1 MHRMI
6 EITVPP
12 EITIRMRP
20 DLLEDPEV
28 LGFTLL
34 EGASEKPKGN
44 DVLQIHVLNSG
55 ADNVLRLIEKY
66 CSDKNFSVVTSEV
79 ASISDPLNQK
89 MIDKDVDEAIWE
101 EIETG
106 IRHNGRL
113 TANFLILMAIGGI
126 IAAIGFLGDVQM
138 QVISFISSSI
148 IAPGLE
154 PVAKMPLGI
163 VLRKKD
169 ILWDGIK
176 STLVGYA
183 VLMLAAGG
191 VFFILIMHGSAKPE
205 TFLKDE
211 LAIALTDVTFIDF
224 ISSVAASAAGIIM
237 YLSYRRNVIAGP
249 LIALVTIPAASGAAM
264 CLILGEWNFALLMLY
279 RLAVDFLLIISVGL
293 ILIWLKQRF
302 VHQRKPLR

>member
-6 EITVPP
+6 EIKVPP

-20 DLLEDPEV
+20 DLLNDPQV

-34 EGASEKPKGN
+34 EGASVKPKG

-55 ADNVLRLIEKY
+55 ADNVLRLIGKY

-89 MIDKDVDEAIWE
+89 MINKDVDEAIWE

-154 PVAKMPLGI
+154 PVAKIPLGI
-163 VLRKKD
+163 ILRKKE
-169 ILWDGIK
+169 IVWEGIK
-176 STLVGYA
+176 STLVGYG
-183 VLMLAAGG
+183 VLMFASGG
-191 VFFILIMHGSAKPE
+191 IFFILLMHGSAKPE

-211 LAIALTDVTFIDF
+211 LALALTDVTFKDF

-264 CLILGEWNFALLMLY
+264 CIVLGEWNFALLMLY
-279 RLAVDFLLIISVGL
+279 RLAVDFLLIISAGV

-302 VHQRKPLR
+302 VHLRKPLR

>member
-12 EITIRMRP
+12 EITIQMRP
-20 DLLEDPEV
+20 DLLNDPQV

-34 EGASEKPKGN
+34 EGASVKPKG

-89 MIDKDVDEAIWE
+89 MINKDVDEAIWE

-154 PVAKMPLGI
+154 PVAKIPLGI
-163 VLRKKD
+163 ILRKKE
-169 ILWDGIK
+169 IVWEGIK
-176 STLVGYA
+176 STLVGYG
-183 VLMLAAGG
+183 VLMFATGG
-191 VFFILIMHGSAKPE
+191 IFFIILMHGSAKPE

-211 LAIALTDVTFIDF
+211 LAIALTDVTFKDF

-264 CLILGEWNFALLMLY
+264 CIVLGEWNFALLMLY
-279 RLAVDFLLIISVGL
+279 RLAVDFLLIISAGV

-302 VHQRKPLR
+302 VHLRKPLR

>member
-12 EITIRMRP
+12 EVTKQMRP
-20 DLLEDPEV
+20 DLLEDPTV

-34 EGASEKPKGN
+34 EGASEKPKG

-55 ADNVLRLIEKY
+55 TDNVLRLIEKY
-66 CSDKNFSVVTSEV
+66 CNGKNFSVVTSEV
-79 ASISDPLNQK
+79 ASISNPLNQK
-89 MIDKDVDEAIWE
+89 MINKDVDEAIWE

-113 TANFLILMAIGGI
+113 TANFLILMAIGGV
-126 IAAIGFLGDVQM
+126 IAAIGFLGDLQM

-163 VLRKKD
+163 ILKKKD
-169 ILWDGIK
+169 IIWNGIK
-176 STLVGYA
+176 STLIGYG

-191 VFFILIMHGSAKPE
+191 VFFILLMHGSAKPE
-205 TFLKDE
+205 TFLKDK
-211 LAIALTDVTFIDF
+211 LAIALTDVTFKDF

-249 LIALVTIPAASGAAM
+249 LIALITIPAASGAAM
-264 CLILGEWNFALLMLY
+264 CMVLGKWNSALLMLY
-279 RLAVDFLLIISVGL
+279 RLGVDFLLIISVGV

>member
-12 EITIRMRP
+12 EASLKIRP
-20 DLLEDPEV
+20 GLLEDPKV
-28 LGFTLL
+28 LSFTLL
-34 EGASEKPKGN
+34 EGASEKPKG
-44 DVLQIHVLNSG
+44 DVLQVHVLNSG

-66 CSDKNFSVVTSEV
+66 CTDKSFSVVTSEV

-89 MIDKDVDEAIWE
+89 MINQDIDEAIWE

-138 QVISFISSSI
+138 QVISFISASI

-163 VLRKKD
+163 ILKKKD
-169 ILWDGIK
+169 IFWNGIK
-176 STLVGYA
+176 STLVGYV

-191 VFFILIMHGSAKPE
+191 IFFILLMHGSAKPE
-205 TFLKDE
+205 TFIKDE
-211 LAIALTDVTFIDF
+211 LAIGLTGVTFKDF
-224 ISSVAASAAGIIM
+224 ISSVSASAAGIIM

-249 LIALVTIPAASGAAM
+249 LIALITIPAAAGAAM
-264 CLILGEWNFALLMLY
+264 CMVLGKWNSALLMLY
-279 RLAVDFLLIISVGL
+279 RLGIDFLLIISVGV

-302 VHQRKPLR
+302 VHFRKPLR